1 MAEFWIQCQSS
12 PSVVAASAPLLASS
26 RHSDSDRSF
35 AFPLP
40 SFPHCTAAAVV
51 REREGGGMVHAST
64 PAAAA
69 AYAPSIT
76 NVNSQDGSLSH
87 WLRRRRRSIVSA
99 LLAWGREGG
108 REARKLLPWQLFH
121 AAETQGSTK
130 KEAASA
136 FPPSLVPLFILLLS
150 FIPLFP
156 SLLYPPPPSLG
167 RRRREARVAGA
178 RSFVRSGAAH
188 AEKGRGKDG
197 TREVGGGGGAR
208 QLVLHRIGL
217 PLPPSLRPF

>member
-26 RHSDSDRSF
+26 RHSDSDRSL

-40 SFPHCTAAAVV
+40 SFPHCTAVAVV

-87 WLRRRRRSIVSA
+87 WLRRRRRSIVSP

-130 KEAASA
+130 KEAASRL
-136 FPPSLVPLFILLLS
+136 PSLSRSPLH
-150 FIPLFP
+150 
-156 SLLYPPPPSLG
+156 PPPL
-167 RRRREARVAGA
+167 
-178 RSFVRSGAAH
+178 
-188 AEKGRGKDG
+188 
-197 TREVGGGGGAR
+197 
-208 QLVLHRIGL
+208 LHSAL
-217 PLPPSLRPF
+217 PLAPLSSAPVAQSEEERSSSCRSPFFRSQRCGSC

>member
-64 PAAAA
+64 PAAAAAA

-156 SLLYPPPPSLG
+156 LAPLSSAP
-167 RRRREARVAGA
+167 VA
-178 RSFVRSGAAH
+178 RSEEERSSSC
-188 AEKGRGKDG
+188 R
-197 TREVGGGGGAR
+197 
-208 QLVLHRIGL
+208 
-217 PLPPSLRPF
+217 SPFFRSQRCGSC

>member
-69 AYAPSIT
+69 AAAYAPSIT

-87 WLRRRRRSIVSA
+87 WLRRRRHSIVSP

-130 KEAASA
+130 KEAASRLPSLPRSPPH
-136 FPPSLVPLFILLLS
+136 PPSLLHSALPPRSFILR
-150 FIPLFP
+150 P
-156 SLLYPPPPSLG
+156 
-167 RRRREARVAGA
+167 RR
-178 RSFVRSGAAH
+178 S
-188 AEKGRGKDG
+188 
-197 TREVGGGGGAR
+197 VGGGEK
-208 QLVLHRIGL
+208 LELPEPVLSFAAVRLMLKRDEG
-217 PLPPSLRPF
+217 RTGRGR